1 MLLVLKLTKHSV
13 LAGADSRN
21 LSFPLRRPGSQL
33 QNQHPVSS
41 QKQTERATQWVI
53 PTMGYRKGNFSASW
67 RDLKKWPD
75 HDAFTSYF
83 YIILPLACMLL
94 FFFVL
99 FLLILR
105 RPNTQTKFSF
115 LQNFL
120 NAWSPSNNLKGKTVK
135 HKGDQCQRGDAGS
148 TRG

>member
-83 YIILPLACMLL
+83 YIILPLACML
-94 FFFVL
+94 FFFFFHL
-99 FLLILR
+99 FLDIRNIHVMPLLLPCKR
-105 RPNTQTKFSF
+105 SERHKNLASPNIV
-115 LQNFL
+115 
-120 NAWSPSNNLKGKTVK
+120 WWVYTVRK
-135 HKGDQCQRGDAGS
+135 NQYLYLLPFFFQ
-148 TRG
+148 